1 MKINKT
7 INAKIL
13 VAALAL
19 NFGLSSCERDLDRL
33 PKSEITSFNIYSD
46 FNNYKG
52 VLAKAYAG
60 LAVSGQDGGDGRA
73 DIGGIDAGASNYLRQ
88 YFQLQELT
96 TDEAIISWNDGN
108 LPDLHNMTWG
118 VNNEFIMAMYYRI
131 FYQIGAVNEFI
142 RETSDE
148 KLASRNITG
157 EQAAQAREFRNEARF
172 LRALSYYHALDMF
185 GNVPFVD
192 EHYKIG
198 DPAPKQM
205 SRQELFSYVEKEL
218 LDLEHQLKAPRSN
231 EYGRADRGAV
241 WMLLS
246 KLYLNANV
254 YTNEAKYTQARTYA
268 EKVINGGYS
277 LKENYKDLFL
287 ADNHLNNPEVI
298 FSINFNGLHTR
309 TWGGTSYII
318 HAGIGGSMNPSE
330 FGVNA
335 GWGGLRTTKGLVKLF
350 PSTDGSA
357 DVRGRFHTAGQNLD
371 ISNFT
376 VFTEGYP
383 LIKFKNVTSSGIA
396 GSDPSGNFVDTDFPL
411 FRLADAYLIYAEAVL
426 RGGGGSRAT
435 ALDYINRLRKRAKT
449 TTINDSNLTLD
460 FILDERGR
468 ELAWEATR
476 RTDLIRFD
484 KFTSSAYLWP
494 FKGGV
499 AAGKAVGEYRKL
511 FPIPASDLIA
521 NPNLKQ
527 NTGY

>member
-13 VAALAL
+13 IAALAF
-19 NFGLSSCERDLDRL
+19 NFGLTSCERDLDRL
-33 PKSEITSFNIYSD
+33 PQSEITSVNIYND
-46 FNNYKG
+46 FNKYKG

-60 LAVSGQDGGDGRA
+60 LAISGQDGGDGRA

-96 TDEAIISWNDGN
+96 TDEAIISWNDGK
-108 LPDLHNMTWG
+108 LSDLHNMTWSS
-118 VNNEFIMAMYYRI
+118 NNEFISALYYRI
-131 FYQIGAVNEFI
+131 FYQIGVVNEFI

-148 KLASRNITG
+148 KLSSRNITG
-157 EQAAQAREFRNEARF
+157 EQATQAKEFRNEARF

-192 EHYKIG
+192 EQYKMG
-198 DPAPKQM
+198 DPSPKQI
-205 SRQELFSYVEKEL
+205 SRQELFKYVEKEL
-218 LDLEHQLKAPRSN
+218 LDLENQLKAPRTN
-231 EYGRADRGAV
+231 EYGRADKGAV

-246 KLYLNANV
+246 KLYLNAEV
-254 YTNEAKYTQARTYA
+254 YTGETKYTQARTYA

-277 LKENYKDLFL
+277 LKSVYGDLFL
-287 ADNHLNNPEVI
+287 ADNHLNNSEVI
-298 FSINFNGLHTR
+298 FSINYDGLQTR
-309 TWGGTSYII
+309 TWGGTTYLI
-318 HAGIGGSMNPSE
+318 HAGIGGTMNPTH
-330 FGVNA
+330 FGVNG
-335 GWGGLRTTKGLVKLF
+335 GWGGLRATKGLVNLF

-357 DVRGRFHTAGQNLD
+357 DIRGQFHTDGQNLD
-371 ISNFT
+371 ITSFT
-376 VFTEGYP
+376 SFTDGYP
-383 LIKFKNVTSSGIA
+383 LIKFKNVTSTGKP
-396 GSDPSGNFVDTDFPL
+396 GSDPSGEFVDTDFPM

-435 ALDYINRLRKRAKT
+435 ALDYINRLRTRAKASN
-449 TTINDSNLTLD
+449 INDSDLTLD

-476 RTDLIRFD
+476 RTDLIRFG
-484 KFTSSAYLWP
+484 KFTTGAYLWP

-499 AAGKAVGEYRKL
+499 ATGKAVDEYRKL